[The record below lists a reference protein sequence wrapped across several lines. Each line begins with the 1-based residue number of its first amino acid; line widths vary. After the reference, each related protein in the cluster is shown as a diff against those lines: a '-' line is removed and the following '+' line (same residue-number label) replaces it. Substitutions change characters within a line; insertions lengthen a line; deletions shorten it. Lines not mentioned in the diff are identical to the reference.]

1 MSPGAAYAYQPFYL
15 VKPFSASLPA
25 VVLAL
30 LINIDV
36 QSPYSPYSPA
46 TISKFTREPV
56 RLLEEFKEA
65 FELFDKDG
73 DGRITADELGTVM
86 ESLGQNPS
94 RQELQDMVNEI
105 DEDGNGT
112 IELEEFVRMMSR
124 KVLESENERELREA
138 FQVFDKDNDGYISA
152 RELSFVMCNLG
163 EKLSE
168 DEVIDMIKEADL
180 DGDGRVNFAEFV
192 YMMRGK

>member
-180 DGDGRVNFAEFV
+180 DGDGRVNFAENA
-192 YMMRGK
+192 

>member
-1 MSPGAAYAYQPFYL
+1 MEA
-15 VKPFSASLPA
+15 VSAE
-25 VVLAL
+25 
-30 LINIDV
+30 
-36 QSPYSPYSPA
+36 Q
-46 TISKFTREPV
+46 
-56 RLLEEFKEA
+56 LEEFKEA
-65 FELFDKDG
+65 FELFDRDG

-168 DEVIDMIKEADL
+168 EEVIDMIKEADL